1 MDKLRG
7 NKDWQAYST
16 SFIDVLFS
24 CPWIKERGNQYHIVI
39 CNINSLLNCVYIT
52 KILQFYFINR
62 SF

>member
-24 CPWIKERGNQYHIVI
+24 CPWIKERGNHYQIVTY
-39 CNINSLLNCVYIT
+39 NIDIIAKCVYV
-52 KILQFYFINR
+52 K
-62 SF
+62 

>member
-24 CPWIKERGNQYHIVI
+24 CPWIEERGNQYQIVI
-39 CNINSLLNCVYIT
+39 YNIDIIANNVYI
-52 KILQFYFINR
+52 IE
-62 SF
+62 